1 MQAAKRTRSGVMD
14 LVKAGLLGL
23 LLATTLSGTLA
34 TPAEAQ
40 YFGRN
45 KVQYDGFD
53 FEVLETPHFDIHYY
67 PEEGVAI
74 EDVARMAERWYER
87 FARFF
92 QHEFEGRK
100 PLVMYAD
107 HPDFQQTNTL
117 QSFLGESTG
126 GVTESLKNRVIM
138 PMTGSYQ
145 DTDHVLGHELVHAFQ
160 YNIAQSG
167 PGGGLVGLTRLPLWL
182 VEGMA
187 EYLSVGREDPLT
199 AMWMRDA
206 VRRDDVPTVQQMAR
220 DFRYFPYRFGQA
232 LWAYLAGIYGDDAV
246 AALFRTSL
254 RRGWEPALAMTL
266 GLSSDTLSA
275 AWAEA
280 MKSEYLPLIE
290 AREAPSEVG
299 TVVLSPGTGSGSQNL
314 APSLSPDGQWLLYIS
329 EKDLF
334 SFDMFVAE
342 TGTGEKERKVTSSS
356 TSPHF
361 DALRFTDSSGSWSW
375 DGTRLAYVVFA
386 DGDNQMILVDAED
399 GKILEKIEIEGMG
412 AIQGPSWS
420 PDGRTIVFSGSR
432 GGLSD
437 LYVYDVETEITT
449 QLTNDRYADFQPAFS
464 PNGRTIAFATDR
476 VEYTDLDSLSYA
488 KFQVGLMDLDTRE
501 VQTLDLFGPNVK
513 HINPQFSPDGRKLY
527 FISDVDGFSNIY
539 RVDIETG
546 AIERITNVSTGVSGI
561 SWSAPAMTVA
571 QETGEIAFSVFDEF
585 EFHVYRLTPE
595 EVEARAEVFA
605 RVEPGPGRNLVPMA
619 PAAPSVVAE
628 YLDDATTGLEAPG
641 TYSVEDAE
649 AFNSELQLDFIGQ
662 PMLGAGADQFGT
674 YIGGSASAYFS
685 DMLGD
690 RQLGVAVQASGTV
703 KDIGAQVFYLN
714 SKNRWNWGY
723 SVSRIPYQLNWYN
736 WEKVTD
742 NSGNELDALALNRYR
757 IFANNATGLIR
768 YPFSMTRRFEA
779 SAGFLRYSFDREQD
793 QILYDGVFQVGQR
806 RVQLDS
812 LEADPLNLFEAT
824 VAYVGDNS
832 FTAFTSPVRGGRFRF
847 ALTTTHGTVDYQTVN
862 VDLRRYYSP
871 DRNLTLALRGLHIGR
886 YNYGRDFLESETF
899 YPYFLGYETL
909 IRGYAYESFSSREC
923 GNTRDGSCPV
933 FDRMRGHRLAVANF
947 EVRVPF
953 IGTDQFGLINLPYIP
968 MELVAFTDVGVAWD
982 DENPVDSWSFRRTS
996 TERVPLFASGVG
1008 ARFNMLGILIL
1019 EAYYAYPF
1027 QRPDKGWHWGFNL
1040 APGW

>member
-1 MQAAKRTRSGVMD
+1 MRFGWFYSLRLGLFGV
-14 LVKAGLLGL
+14 LGTLGL
-23 LLATTLSGTLA
+23 LLTVASPL
-34 TPAEAQ
+34 EAQ

-87 FARFF
+87 YARFF
-92 QHEFEGRK
+92 QFEFEGSK

-160 YNIAQSG
+160 YNIAQSRQG
-167 PGGGLVGLTRLPLWL
+167 SGIVGLSRLPLWL
-182 VEGMA
+182 IEGMA

-206 VRRDDVPTVQQMAR
+206 VRRDDIPTIDKMSR

-232 LWAYLAGIYGDDAV
+232 LWAYIAGVYGDDAV
-246 AALFRTSL
+246 AGLFRSSL
-254 RRGWEPALAMTL
+254 RRGWEPALSMTL
-266 GLSSDTLSA
+266 GLDSETLSE

-280 MKSEYLPLIE
+280 MKADYLPLME
-290 AREAPSEVG
+290 SRVPPSEVG
-299 TVVLSPGTGSGSQNL
+299 TVVLSPETGSGSQNL
-314 APSLSPDGQWLLYIS
+314 SPSLSPDGQRLVYIS

-334 SFDMFVAE
+334 SFDLFLADAE
-342 TGTGEKERKVTSSS
+342 SGDVEKKLSSSS
-356 TSPHF
+356 TSPDF

-386 DGDNQMILVDAED
+386 DGDNQLVLADSKN
-399 GKILEKIEIEGMG
+399 GKIQEKIEIEGIG

-420 PDGRTIVFSGSR
+420 PDGRTIVFSGSK

-437 LYVYDVETEITT
+437 LYLYDVETEQTT
-449 QLTNDRYADFQPAFS
+449 QLSDDRYAEFHPTYS
-464 PNGRTIAFATDR
+464 PDGKTIAFATDR
-476 VEYTDLDSLSYA
+476 SPGTDFDNLAYA
-488 KFQVGLMDLDTRE
+488 KFQLGLLNLETGE
-501 VQTLDLFGPNVK
+501 ISTLSLFGPSVK
-513 HINPQFSPDGRKLY
+513 HINPQFSPDGTKLF

-539 RVDIETG
+539 RVDVATG
-546 AIERITNVSTGVSGI
+546 SIDRITNVATGVSGI

-571 QETGEIAFSVFDEF
+571 QGTGEVAFSVFDEF
-585 EFHVYRLTPE
+585 EFHIYRLSPE
-595 EVEARAEVFA
+595 EVESRAEVFA
-605 RVEPGPGRNLVPMA
+605 VTEPGPGRNLPPMVPDVSSLVTTYLA
-619 PAAPSVVAE
+619 DAE
-628 YLDDATTGLEAPG
+628 TGLEAPG
-641 TYSVEDAE
+641 TYRVADAE
-649 AFNSELQLDFIGQ
+649 AFDSQLELDFIGQ

-690 RQLGVAVQASGTV
+690 RQLGVALQATGTV

-714 SKNRWNWGY
+714 SAKRWNWGY
-723 SVSRIPYQLNWYN
+723 SVSRIPYQYQYYGWTG
-736 WEKVTD
+736 TD
-742 NSGNELDALALNRYR
+742 VPNNSGGTLDALALTRYR
-757 IFANNATGLIR
+757 IFADNATGLIS
-768 YPFSMTRRFEA
+768 YPFSMTRRIEA
-779 SAGFLRYSFDREQD
+779 NLGFSRYSFDIEQD

-806 RVQLDS
+806 RIQLDDQ
-812 LEADPLNLFEAT
+812 EADPLNLFEAT

-832 FTAFTSPVRGGRFRF
+832 FSAFTSPVRGGRFRF
-847 ALTTTHGTVDYQTVN
+847 ALTTTHGTVNYQTLN
-862 VDLRRYYSP
+862 LDYRRYYSP
-871 DRNLTLALRGLHIGR
+871 NMNVTLAVRGMHVGR
-886 YNYGRDFLESETF
+886 YNYGTDFLDSQAF
-899 YPYFLGYETL
+899 YPFFLGYETL
-909 IRGYAYESFSSREC
+909 IRGYAYESFSSSEC
-923 GNTRDGSCPV
+923 GQTADGSCPV
-933 FDRMRGHRLAVANF
+933 FDRMRGQRLGVANF
-947 EVRVPF
+947 ELRVPF

-982 DENPVDSWSFRRTS
+982 DENPVDSWSFSTS
-996 TERVPLFASGVG
+996 SSERVPLFASGFG
-1008 ARFNMLGILIL
+1008 ARFNLLGVLIL